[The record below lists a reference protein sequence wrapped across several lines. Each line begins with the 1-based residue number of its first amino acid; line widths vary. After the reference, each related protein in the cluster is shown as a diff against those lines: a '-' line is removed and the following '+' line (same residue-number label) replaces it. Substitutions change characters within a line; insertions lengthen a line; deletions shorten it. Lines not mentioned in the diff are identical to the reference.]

1 MPSAASRPLF
11 ATRSKTKRPARSSQK
26 SAITNGTKL
35 LPGNVDNRSPWVRR
49 CRDIMENLTSDRGGA
64 SEVTAAE
71 ASIIRR
77 AAVLSVELE
86 SMETTFAKDGQAS
99 GNALDLYA

>member
-1 MPSAASRPLF
+1 
-11 ATRSKTKRPARSSQK
+11 
-26 SAITNGTKL
+26 
-35 LPGNVDNRSPWVRR
+35 
-49 CRDIMENLTSDRGGA
+49 MENLTSDRGGA